1 MLYSLEKEADAKG
14 VLPCLMSHSEGVA
27 DLGLELES
35 KSHVLFTVMAPRV
48 SEDLSSRS
56 GLE

>member
-1 MLYSLEKEADAKG
+1 MPRG